1 MMNILVDYMEKQG
14 HSYMRMDGTT
24 PVQQRIPLIDK
35 FNSGGQRQQS
45 VFFLCLFFFGGLD
58 KSVFVF
64 VLTTRVGGIGVNLT
78 GADRVVIFDP
88 DWYIS
93 VFVFSSLLLC

>member
-35 FNSGGQRQQS
+35 FNSGGQCQKS
-45 VFFLCLFFFGGLD
+45 VFFVCFHLWWFRQVC
-58 KSVFVF
+58 VCVC
-64 VLTTRVGGIGVNLT
+64 
-78 GADRVVIFDP
+78 ADDARRRHRCQSDRSGQSGDI
-88 DWYIS
+88 
-93 VFVFSSLLLC
+93 